1 MDRKP
6 KIKAI
11 IDRNIRDIVLANA
24 NNKIGFVSVNNVEV
38 SNDYS
43 VAKVYVS
50 FLGSKDAKKSFDKLV
65 QMAPYLRHELAQKLS
80 IYKTPEIRFIHDQ
93 RFIIDEKMND
103 LLKKDHAELEKIKKK
118 K

>member
-11 IDRNIRDIVLANA
+11 IDRNIRDIILLNTTD
-24 NNKIGFVSVNNVEV
+24 KIGFVSVNKVDV

-50 FLGSKDAKKSFDKLV
+50 FLNNATQKKAFNKLV
-65 QMAPYLRHELAQKLS
+65 KMAPYFRHELANKLS
-80 IYKTPEIRFIHDQ
+80 IYKTPEIRFVLDN
-93 RFIIDEKMND
+93 RFVIDAAMD
-103 LLKKDHAELEKIKKK
+103 ALLKKDEAALKKMK
-118 K
+118 KN

>member
-6 KIKAI
+6 KVKAI
-11 IDRNIRDIVLANA
+11 IDRNIRDIVLMNA

-50 FLGSKDAKKSFDKLV
+50 FLGNKDAKKSFEKLV
-65 QMAPYLRHELAQKLS
+65 TMAPYLRHELAQKLS
-80 IYKTPEIRFIHDQ
+80 LYKTPEIRFIHDQ
-93 RFIIDEKMND
+93 RFIIDERMNE
-103 LLKKDHAELEKIKKK
+103 LLKKDQAKLDQIKKK